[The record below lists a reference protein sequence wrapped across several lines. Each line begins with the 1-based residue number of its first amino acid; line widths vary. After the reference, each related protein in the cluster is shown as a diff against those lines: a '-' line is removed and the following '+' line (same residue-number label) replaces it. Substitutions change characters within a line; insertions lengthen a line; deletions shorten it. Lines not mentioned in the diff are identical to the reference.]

1 MEVCGDVTLLST
13 KLITKEGHEALKKE
27 LDYLWREKRP
37 DTTRKV
43 TWAAS
48 LGDRSENADYQYNK
62 KLLREIDRRV
72 RYLRKRLED
81 MRVVEYMPEQEGKVF
96 FGAWVDIENEQGRP
110 SVFESWAMTRFMSAW
125 TTFPSTHPWPGHC
138 CAKRWTMK
146 PLCRRQ
152 AVKCAGGSPA
162 SSTSSSSR
170 LAGDGACSKAGSQG
184 EPAFLF
190 QPSRNTAS
198 GLAFNARRVPN
209 TPAPPINTAPITGS
223 TSNHGWGCQT
233 RSKA

>member
-1 MEVCGDVTLLST
+1 MDIAWGCKRLST

-96 FGAWVDIENEQGRP
+96 FGAWVEIENEQGETKRFRIVGYDEIYDRMDYISIDSPMARALLRKEVDDEAIVQTP
-110 SVFESWAMTRFMSAW
+110 SGEVCWWITKIEY
-125 TTFPSTHPWPGHC
+125 
-138 CAKRWTMK
+138 
-146 PLCRRQ
+146 
-152 AVKCAGGSPA
+152 VK
-162 SSTSSSSR
+162 
-170 LAGDGACSKAGSQG
+170 
-184 EPAFLF
+184 
-190 QPSRNTAS
+190 
-198 GLAFNARRVPN
+198 
-209 TPAPPINTAPITGS
+209 
-223 TSNHGWGCQT
+223 
-233 RSKA
+233 